1 MILVIG
7 EILVDIF
14 PEYRRIGG
22 APFNFSYHLH
32 RFGWPVKLVSRIG
45 EDETGREILDL
56 LRRHNFGADHVQVDA
71 WHPTGRVL
79 VHPDGSGNH
88 EFEILPDVAY
98 DHIDLPDCPEAIT
111 GNPPALIYFGTLVQ
125 RTSAAFGRL
134 QNFLASRSPE
144 TRCLYDINLRPGCYN
159 TEIVHNS
166 LRQTDILKINAAEV
180 TMVRDMLNSPLPEDR
195 FIDWLMREYKIEMVS
210 LTRGNGG
217 SELITPYSRNK
228 AAVPETGPVADS
240 VGAGDAYA
248 AVLAWGYL
256 NDWTPERILTEAS
269 AFSARICQI
278 QGAIPDDQ
286 AFYDSFIDR
295 ITGEKHA

>member
-1 MILVIG
+1 LILVIG

-32 RFGWPVKLVSRIG
+32 QFGWPVKLVSRIG

-56 LRRHNFGADHVQVDA
+56 LKRRNFGTDHVQVDA
-71 WHPTGRVL
+71 RHPTGKVL

-98 DHIDLPDCPEAIT
+98 DHIELPGSPEAIT
-111 GNPPALIYFGTLVQ
+111 GSPPALIYFGTLAQ
-125 RTSAAFGRL
+125 RTSAAFGHV
-134 QNFLASRSPE
+134 QGFLANRNPE
-144 TRCLYDINLRPGCYN
+144 TRCLYDINLRSGCYN
-159 TEIVHNS
+159 TEIVRNS
-166 LRQTDILKINAAEV
+166 LWQTDILKINDGEV

-195 FIDWLMREYKIEMVS
+195 FIDSLMREYKIEMVS
-210 LTRGNGG
+210 LTRGNAG
-217 SELITPYSRNK
+217 SELITPLSRNK
-228 AAVPETGPVADS
+228 TGVPEFGPVVDS

-256 NDWTPERILTEAS
+256 NDWPPERILTEAS

-286 AFYDSFIDR
+286 SFYDTFIDR